1 MTKYEMREQN
11 ETTKQS
17 TEVITDRFGRTVKVG
32 DTIVT
37 RPAANS
43 SAYLLV
49 CEVKNIK
56 VKRDG
61 TKIAEMYWG
70 GDTIKREPYQLV
82 KLEKLN

>member
-1 MTKYEMREQN
+1 MTKYEMREQK
-11 ETTKQS
+11 ETEKQS
-17 TEVITDRFGRTVKVG
+17 AEVITDRFGRTIKVG

-61 TKIAEMYWG
+61 TKIAEIYWG

-82 KLEKLN
+82 KLEKLE

>member
-11 ETTKQS
+11 GIKPA
-17 TEVITDRFGRTVKVG
+17 EVMTDRFGRDIKVG

-56 VKRDG
+56 VKRNG
-61 TKIAEMYWG
+61 IKVAEIYYD
-70 GDTIKREPYQLV
+70 GDTIKREAYQLI
-82 KLEKLN
+82 KLEKLD

>member
-1 MTKYEMREQN
+1 MTKYEMREQK
-11 ETTKQS
+11 EIKS
-17 TEVITDRFGRTVKVG
+17 AEVITDRFGRDIRVG

-61 TKIAEMYWG
+61 TKIAEMYCN
-70 GDTIKREPYQLV
+70 GDTIKREAYQLI
-82 KLEKLN
+82 KLEKLD

>member
-1 MTKYEMREQN
+1 MTKYEMREQK
-11 ETTKQS
+11 ETEKQS
-17 TEVITDRFGRTVKVG
+17 TEVITDRFGRDIKVG

-61 TKIAEMYWG
+61 TKIAEMYCN
-70 GDTIKREPYQLV
+70 GDTIKREAYQLI
-82 KLEKLN
+82 KLEQLN

>member
-1 MTKYEMREQN
+1 MTKYEMREQK
-11 ETTKQS
+11 EIKS
-17 TEVITDRFGRTVKVG
+17 AEVITDRFGRDIRVG

-61 TKIAEMYWG
+61 TKIAEMYCN
-70 GDTIKREPYQLV
+70 GDTIKREAYQII

>member
-61 TKIAEMYWG
+61 TKIAEIYWG

-82 KLEKLN
+82 KLEKLD